1 MAKRTRIIEGTWNCT
16 SCDTKAIPARLKLCP
31 NCNNP
36 REVTGKE
43 SEFDFGGV
51 DAKSGKS
58 LREGVTDDE
67 TLELAAAGEAWLCAY
82 CGAANRG
89 DASHCRQ
96 CSAER
101 TDDAKAAVSRE
112 LPFPGAQPQ
121 PVARPKPRMGKKGW
135 LVLGALFSCCFG
147 GVVFNFWAG
156 STHQSPGEVTG
167 TTWKRTVVQERF
179 LPVTK
184 TGWRDELRTAAPR
197 MPVNGAGEVAGVANI
212 RDCVSRPRGTRR
224 VADGTE
230 RVCRNKKRRVAC
242 GTEERCSRRDRGNG
256 FVEEVCEDVT
266 KYCSES
272 YEDCQTET
280 RYRTEPVYAQQ
291 CTYDTYEW
299 KPLDRREASGTDDRP
314 RWPELAVSG
323 GDRLRREETYSVNI
337 RYEDDGV
344 KEHVLEPKSEQE
356 FLAWKKGQGVTLT
369 VTNLGKV
376 EKVVPR

>member
-16 SCDTKAIPARLKLCP
+16 SCDTKGIPARLKLCP

-51 DAKSGKS
+51 DAKSGKA

-67 TLELAAAGEAWLCAY
+67 ALELAAAGEDWFCAY

-89 DASHCRQ
+89 DASHCKQ

-101 TDDAKAAVSRE
+101 TADAKAAVSRE
-112 LPFPGAQPQ
+112 LPSPEAAPQ
-121 PVARPKPRMGKKGW
+121 PVAQPKPRMGKKGW

-147 GVVFNFWAG
+147 SGIFSFWAG
-156 STHQSPGEVTG
+156 STHEYPGEVTG
-167 TTWKRTVVQERF
+167 TAWKRVVVQERF
-179 LPVTK
+179 LPVAK
-184 TGWRDELRTAAPR
+184 TGWRDELRSTAPR
-197 MPVNGAGEVAGVANI
+197 MPVNGAGEVAGVANV
-212 RDCVSRPRGTRR
+212 RDCVSRQRGTRR

-230 RVCRNKKRRVAC
+230 RVCRNKTRKVAC
-242 GTEERCSRRDRGNG
+242 GTEEKCRRRDKGNG

-299 KPLDRREASGTDDRP
+299 KPMDKREASGTDDRP
-314 RWPELAVSG
+314 RWPELSVSG
-323 GDRLRREETYSVNI
+323 VDRLRREETYSVNL

-356 FLAWKKGQGVTLT
+356 FLAWKKGQGVNLT

-376 EKVVPR
+376 EQVVPR

>member
-67 TLELAAAGEAWLCAY
+67 TLELAAAGEDWFCAY

-89 DASHCRQ
+89 DASHCGQ

-112 LPFPGAQPQ
+112 LPFPGAPPQ

-135 LVLGALFSCCFG
+135 LVLGALLSCCFG
-147 GVVFNFWAG
+147 GVVFSFWAG

-179 LPVTK
+179 LPVAK

-197 MPVNGAGEVAGVANI
+197 MPVNGAGEVAGVANV
-212 RDCVSRPRGTRR
+212 RDCVSRQRGTRR

-230 RVCRNKKRRVAC
+230 RVCQNKKRRVAC

-314 RWPELAVSG
+314 RWPELPVSG
-323 GDRLRREETYSVNI
+323 VDRLRREETYSVNI

-356 FLAWKKGQGVTLT
+356 FLAWKKGQGVNLT